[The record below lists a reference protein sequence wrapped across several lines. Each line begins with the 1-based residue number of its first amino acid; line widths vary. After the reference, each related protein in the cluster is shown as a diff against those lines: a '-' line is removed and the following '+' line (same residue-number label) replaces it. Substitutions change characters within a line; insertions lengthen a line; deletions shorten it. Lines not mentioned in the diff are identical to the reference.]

1 MIGSYTRYSPTHDQ
15 KAYVQKY
22 TVANNKN
29 YSYVKNVHA
38 LKNTNTDISTGNPSS
53 DFKKFNCSRQ

>member
-38 LKNTNTDISTGNPSS
+38 LK
-53 DFKKFNCSRQ
+53 KHKYRH